1 MKIDEVFMRPAPELG
16 DTLLV
21 YGRPAVVVALLP
33 GRHRH
38 QATVRCA
45 YDLPCDRC
53 GTPLS
58 YSGAHQGWRC
68 DGCRVFYGHGALA
81 ELARAH
87 S

>member
-1 MKIDEVFMRPAPELG
+1 MRPAPELG

-21 YGRPAVVVALLP
+21 NGRPAVVVALLP

-38 QATVRCA
+38 EATARCA
-45 YDLPCDRC
+45 YDLPCEWC

-58 YSGAHQGWRC
+58 YSGAHQGGDVSAVACSTATAPWPSWPVRI
-68 DGCRVFYGHGALA
+68 A
-81 ELARAH
+81 EIR